1 MRQAEQRR
9 LIEAALR
16 RDPDR
21 SDNWHAKR
29 IGCWRGTVRTTRIR
43 LIAAG
48 EIPELESLIRCDGRS
63 RYPAHR
69 APAESA

>member
-9 LIEAALR
+9 LIEASLR

-21 SDNWHAKR
+21 SDNWHAER
-29 IGCWRGTVRTTRIR
+29 IGCWRGTVRSARTR

-48 EIPELESLIRCDGRS
+48 EIADLDDLIRKDGRS

-69 APAESA
+69 PAAESA